1 MDKLY
6 DVLIT
11 IFDYDNLHIKNKY
24 IMVDM
29 GFIGN
34 NSYHIE
40 ITNTTAN
47 FYDLNGRL
55 VATHDYDDTDQLV
68 VIITTFSDDATKKPT
83 AGDDEIDNITVDEII
98 SNIKLPDRKTDK
110 IKIYTFGRAT
120 YNPSHL
126 KVSKFYDLSKYRSH
140 IPETFGSLRYLTGKD
155 EIVQK

>member
-110 IKIYTFGRAT
+110 IKIYTFLENT
-120 YNPSHL
+120 
-126 KVSKFYDLSKYRSH
+126 
-140 IPETFGSLRYLTGKD
+140 
-155 EIVQK
+155 